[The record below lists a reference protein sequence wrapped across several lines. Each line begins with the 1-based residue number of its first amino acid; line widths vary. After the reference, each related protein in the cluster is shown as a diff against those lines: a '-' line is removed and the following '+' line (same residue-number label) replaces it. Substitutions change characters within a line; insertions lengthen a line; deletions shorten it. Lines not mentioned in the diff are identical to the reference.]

1 MNCKQFNTIPLEEVL
16 LSLGHLPTKQNEKE
30 AWYLNPFANETQ
42 ASFKLDK
49 QKNLWFLHSEGIG
62 GNNTDFMQK
71 YLNASVSEVLSWAE
85 KQNFS
90 SFHQQEK
97 LFLSPKTVQKPGYQ
111 ITGIHDLQN
120 QNLKNYL
127 QERGLSPF
135 VYPFVK
141 EVHFTI
147 GDKNL
152 YAIGFEN
159 QSGGFELRNSFY
171 KGALLKKDISIIKMN
186 NDHNYYQGKL
196 QNTAV
201 FEGFMDALSFIEMK
215 KHVIGDIIVMNSSAL
230 VGKVKEQLKNY
241 SIIALY
247 LDNDHAGL
255 KCKNEILQSFPH
267 AVDCSQL
274 YSVHKDL
281 NEYLIRKIKNEKN
294 VEAKHLSESL
304 QESREKTEKQDSENK
319 QGFKRKRG

>member
-30 AWYLNPFANETQ
+30 AWYLNPFAKEHQ

-49 QKNLWFLHSEGIG
+49 RQNLWFLHSEGIG

-71 YLNASVSEVLSWAE
+71 YLSVSVSEVLSWAE

-97 LFLSPKTVQKPGYQ
+97 LLAFPKTIHKPEYQ

-141 EVHFTI
+141 EVYFTI

-159 QSGGFELRNSFY
+159 ESGGFELRNSFY
-171 KGALLKKDISIIKMN
+171 KGSLLKKDISVIKMN
-186 NDHNYYQGKL
+186 NDHNYYQGKPK
-196 QNTAV
+196 NTAV
-201 FEGFMDALSFIEMK
+201 FEGFMDSLSFIEMK
-215 KHVIGDIIVMNSSAL
+215 RHFTGDIIVMNSTAL
-230 VGKVKEQLKNY
+230 IGKVKEQLKNY

-247 LDNDHAGL
+247 LDNDNAGL
-255 KCKNEILQSFPH
+255 RCKNEILQSFPH
-267 AVDCSQL
+267 AVDCSHH
-274 YSVHKDL
+274 YSDYKDL
-281 NEYLIRKIKNEKN
+281 NEYLIQKIKTEKN
-294 VEAKHLSESL
+294 LETEYSSESL
-304 QESREKTEKQDSENK
+304 EESREKIEKQEEENK
-319 QGFKRKRG
+319 HSFKRRR